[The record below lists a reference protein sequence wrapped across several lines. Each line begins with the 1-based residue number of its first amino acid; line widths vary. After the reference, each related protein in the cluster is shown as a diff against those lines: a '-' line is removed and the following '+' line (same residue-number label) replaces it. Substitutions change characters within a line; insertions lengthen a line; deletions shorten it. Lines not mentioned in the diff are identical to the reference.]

1 MPEQSGASPRAS
13 GEQALQPKRCTTAL
27 GCIMQRLIIAVHC
40 VAAAHA
46 LSATAAPVASRAAF
60 AEWLVPLC
68 PGLDGSRATLD
79 DFTVTAA
86 RAYNADQVIYSIGND
101 ALLSPVAAYADKDV
115 GPPLRDIAVQAGP
128 GFGVVAVAGLLAAEK
143 IRGFRSRRGQGDAA
157 AAAGIVVPSRWG
169 PYARLLWD
177 EPVSVEADQQLVDQA
192 VALLLPILETTARRA
207 WTAPDPEEEKP
218 AFLSE
223 KWAWQAMYEDGGSRS
238 WSRGELTD
246 LVRGALGVAIAS
258 QRPPLAGD
266 AWRITGQAVRSF
278 NFRAE
283 GSESAEPTALVP
295 LVASDGDAN
304 AAFRAFTG
312 RVPSGDVAPALVC
325 VATRDISTG
334 DAVVAPDPWS

>member
-1 MPEQSGASPRAS
+1 
-13 GEQALQPKRCTTAL
+13 
-27 GCIMQRLIIAVHC
+27 MQRLIIAVHC
-40 VAAAHA
+40 VAAASA

-68 PGLDGSRATLD
+68 PGLDGSRATLAD
-79 DFTVTAA
+79 GFTVTAA

-101 ALLSPVAAYADKDV
+101 ALLSPVAAYADTDV
-115 GPPLRDIAVQAGP
+115 GPPLRDIAQKAGP

-223 KWAWQAMYEDGGSRS
+223 KWAWHVS
-238 WSRGELTD
+238 
-246 LVRGALGVAIAS
+246 AS
-258 QRPPLAGD
+258 SCL
-266 AWRITGQAVRSF
+266 RI
-278 NFRAE
+278 
-283 GSESAEPTALVP
+283 
-295 LVASDGDAN
+295 
-304 AAFRAFTG
+304 
-312 RVPSGDVAPALVC
+312 
-325 VATRDISTG
+325 
-334 DAVVAPDPWS
+334 DAVEATARRHGRHARRQEPRRAARER